1 MSAVNSSGEPARR
14 AIVLAHFDADG
25 GFAPHVQHAL
35 AAYRK
40 VATHLVMASNSARS
54 LPASLAKI
62 VDTFLPRANVG
73 YDFGAWRDGLATLRA
88 GDFDEVLCINDSV
101 FGPLADLA
109 PALTDRRVAD
119 ADLWGMVLSD
129 QNARRDSA
137 RVPHLQSWFLG
148 FRRRLLQSD
157 VFAEFWRTCE
167 PCDTKLDIIERY
179 EVGLTARMADAG
191 FQVAALYNAMTAP
204 PVTLREVWPHMSLS
218 SPRRSWRLLRKSRR
232 RSHNP
237 SELLWWRL
245 WDAGI
250 PYVKIGLFTVN
261 HYGLDL
267 RQVMAELQRRFE
279 YDPGLIEARL
289 ANTA

>member
-1 MSAVNSSGEPARR
+1 MNAVEPPRQPSRR
-14 AIVLAHFDADG
+14 AIVLAHFDAGG

-35 AAYRK
+35 AAYRE
-40 VATHLVMASNSARS
+40 VAAHVVVASNSARS

-62 VDTFLPRANVG
+62 IDTFLPRANVG

-88 GDFDEVLCINDSV
+88 GDFDEVLCVNDSV
-101 FGPLADLA
+101 FGPLADIA
-109 PALTDRRVAD
+109 PALDDPRVAA

-129 QNARRDSA
+129 QNARRDAA

-148 FRRRLLQSD
+148 FRRPLLESD
-157 VFAEFWRTCE
+157 AFAEFWRGCE
-167 PCDTKLDIIERY
+167 PCDTKLDVIERY
-179 EVGLTARMADAG
+179 EIGFTACMVEAG
-191 FQVAALYNAMTAP
+191 FQVAALYDATSSP
-204 PVTLREVWPHMSLS
+204 PVSLREVWPHLALS

-232 RSHNP
+232 PSHNP

-250 PYVKIGLFTVN
+250 PYVKVGLFSKN

-267 RQVMAELQRRFE
+267 RQVMAELRRRFE
-279 YDPGLIEARL
+279 YDSGLIEAHL
-289 ANTA
+289 ATA